1 MTSPIRFIRSPFYQ
15 FYHNYSIIIC
25 APENNSVS
33 FRDSPPITPT
43 DQASLHLDEKNASC
57 MGEQVIQLVDRSE
70 NPVIGKNGLPTTL
83 RGAKG
88 GPGDGDGMS
97 WDCQ

>member
-1 MTSPIRFIRSPFYQ
+1 MLVDIPHQIHQIPG
-15 FYHNYSIIIC
+15 
-25 APENNSVS
+25 P
-33 FRDSPPITPT
+33 SPPY
-43 DQASLHLDEKNASC
+43 QASLHLDEKNASC

-88 GPGDGDGMS
+88 EPGDGDGDELGLSIDVNCYMIVTWFKTIYS
-97 WDCQ
+97 IYIT

>member
-1 MTSPIRFIRSPFYQ
+1 MCSGKQLCELPGFPS
-15 FYHNYSIIIC
+15 HHL
-25 APENNSVS
+25 
-33 FRDSPPITPT
+33 PT

-97 WDCQ
+97 WGCQ